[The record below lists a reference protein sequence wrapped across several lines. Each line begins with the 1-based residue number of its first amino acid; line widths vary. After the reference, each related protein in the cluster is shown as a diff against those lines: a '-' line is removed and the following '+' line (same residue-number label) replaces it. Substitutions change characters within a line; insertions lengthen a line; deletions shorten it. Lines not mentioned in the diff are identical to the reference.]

1 MIDQIFLYTH
11 IAAGSLALIFGALAA
26 ISQKGRN
33 IHIQTGRLFGVS
45 MAVTA
50 ITAVSLSIIRPNPFM
65 LGIGIFTGYLVS
77 SGWIWA
83 MRINVSLRRR
93 YARII
98 AFPGIA
104 AALFMLWQSWG
115 GDKVNV
121 VLVVFG
127 LILMVMAIPDAIRRK
142 NPDAPIRLHAG
153 RIGGAYI
160 AAFTAFLV
168 VNIEWGLIVWLGPT
182 VVGTPLIFLATN
194 KFEKRRIGKRAAKQ
208 AE

>member
-1 MIDQIFLYTH
+1 
-11 IAAGSLALIFGALAA
+11 
-26 ISQKGRN
+26 
-33 IHIQTGRLFGVS
+33 

-83 MRINVSLRRR
+83 MRIKVSLRRS
-93 YARII
+93 YARVI

-104 AALFMLWQSWG
+104 AALFMLWQSWS

-127 LILMVMAIPDAIRRK
+127 LILIVMAIPDAIRRK
-142 NPDAPIRLHAG
+142 NPESPIRLHAG

-194 KFEKRRIGKRAAKQ
+194 KFEKRRIGKRTAKQ